1 MEQRSN
7 PPPHVLIFPF
17 PIQGHVNSTLKLAE
31 LLCLAGLNITFLNSE
46 HNHDRLVRFTN
57 VQARFA
63 KYPGFQFKTVPDGLP
78 ADNPRTGFQVME
90 LFFKMQ
96 QLTERILKD
105 SVIGLRSPVDCIFYD
120 SVMGYV
126 LDVANEVGVPVIY
139 FRTISASSFWTYF
152 CIDDLVEAGQLP
164 IKGNDDM
171 DRIITKVPG
180 METFLRCRDLPSFCR
195 ASDIEDT
202 ILQFFM
208 NKRQRST
215 KAHGL
220 ILNTFEDLEA
230 PILSQI
236 RTQFPNVYTVGPLH
250 EHLRLKLQRA
260 KTPESYHSSNSIRE
274 VDNSCMSWLD
284 SQPLQSVLYVSFGSV
299 AMVER
304 DQLLEL
310 WHGIVNSKKRFLWVM
325 RPGMLS
331 KGDGLEDK
339 DVPLELLEGTKERG
353 YMVGWAPQEEV
364 LAHKAV
370 GGFLTH
376 SGWNSTLE
384 SIVAGVP
391 MICWPCLADQQ
402 INSRCVEAVWKLG
415 LDTKDV
421 CDRRVVEKRV
431 NDLMVNRRE
440 EFLRSTAGMADLARK
455 SVGEGG
461 SSSYH
466 LDRLIEDVRLMTVK
480 GTNN

>member
-1 MEQRSN
+1 M
-7 PPPHVLIFPF
+7 
-17 PIQGHVNSTLKLAE
+17 
-31 LLCLAGLNITFLNSE
+31 
-46 HNHDRLVRFTN
+46 
-57 VQARFA
+57 
-63 KYPGFQFKTVPDGLP
+63 
-78 ADNPRTGFQVME
+78 
-90 LFFKMQ
+90 
-96 QLTERILKD
+96 
-105 SVIGLRSPVDCIFYD
+105 
-120 SVMGYV
+120 
-126 LDVANEVGVPVIY
+126 
-139 FRTISASSFWTYF
+139 
-152 CIDDLVEAGQLP
+152 VEAGELP
-164 IKGNDDM
+164 IKGKEDM

-195 ASDIEDT
+195 ASDMEDSN
-202 ILQFFM
+202 LQLVM
-208 NKRQRST
+208 NETRRST
-215 KAHGL
+215 KAQGL

-236 RTQFPNVYTVGPLH
+236 RTQIPKVYTVGPLH

-274 VDNSCMSWLD
+274 VDRSCMSWLD
-284 SQPLQSVLYVSFGSV
+284 SQPPRSVLYVSFGSV
-299 AMVER
+299 TLMER
-304 DQLLEL
+304 EQLLEL
-310 WHGIVNSKKRFLWVM
+310 WHGIVNSKKRFLWVV
-325 RPGMLS
+325 RPDIIS
-331 KGDGLEDK
+331 RGDGPEDK

-376 SGWNSTLE
+376 GGWNSTLE

-391 MICWPCLADQQ
+391 MICWPYFADQQ
-402 INSRCVEAVWKLG
+402 INSRFVEVVWKLG

-421 CDRRVVEKRV
+421 CDRRVVEMMV
-431 NDLMVNRRE
+431 SDLMVNRRE
-440 EFLRSTAGMADLARK
+440 EFLRSTARMADLARK